1 MKIYKSIRFK
11 LVVFSIV
18 LEIATL
24 SLLIFN
30 ADRLILNNLTTQTY
44 RQISEIKS
52 NLQASLL
59 PLLIERDYASL
70 ASLLQ
75 EYTNSKRIDYIL
87 IVKNEKIIVN
97 SNWKDNKLPIES
109 LNFDTNS
116 QIYNSYIDI
125 FYLNQ
130 FYGRVYFGLNISF
143 IQDAQNELVSQSF
156 IIALAE
162 IVLSILLLFS
172 IGYFLTKHLTV
183 LTQAAEDIIHN
194 KFDISLDIKTDD
206 EFGLF
211 SKMFNKM
218 TKKIG
223 SQLATIQKQSELK
236 KAIFDNMAH
245 ILITTNKDGV
255 IQSFNKQAQIL
266 LGYNSSELIDKM
278 TPIIFYDSNELKQ
291 KAIEY
296 SKELNEELN
305 SDFELLISK
314 TKKGLFNQDYWKYKT
329 KENKQLIVKVTI
341 TALEDGNG
349 LIDGYIIVAE
359 DKTEKYH
366 LEQSLVEETN
376 RLKLLLANAGD
387 YIHILDRD
395 GNVLMF
401 SDSFANSLGYTND
414 EIKSLNV
421 KDWDEK
427 YKSIEELFTSPKTFE
442 SFHKRKDGT
451 TFEVEIRTAG
461 IRLDGK
467 DYLYAASRDI
477 TDRKKAQEELRKRDI
492 LIEQQAR
499 LVSMGEMIGNIAH
512 QWRQP
517 LSTITT
523 LASGLKFKS
532 EYDQINQEEI
542 IDFTGS
548 IIQQANYLSNTID
561 NFRNFIKNERL
572 LEKISIKK
580 SLESSCSL
588 LEASL
593 KNNHINLILNIF
605 DDFEVIGNTN
615 ELTEAF
621 INLINNCKDVL
632 KEKVENDM
640 DKIVLISSKL
650 LKNDEYLIKVQD
662 SGGGIDEA
670 IIDRIFE
677 PYFTTK
683 HKSQGTGLGLSM
695 VEKII
700 RERHNGKIIVTNE
713 KFNLNNKEYFGACFY
728 IYFCYFCKN
737 LLNFIVWTY

>member
-542 IDFTGS
+542 IDFTSS

-728 IYFCYFCKN
+728 IYFKDDIKIN
-737 LLNFIVWTY
+737 